1 MSEQAFPPED
11 PGSFLSLCDGEWMSL
26 RSCFELAAG
35 GDDEWHSSERGE
47 LTVRCVSEQGALGQL
62 KVQAPG
68 RTSST
73 LTFAADGQLILDGDS
88 PGNWRFWPDGSMELN
103 LSRADGVQ
111 VQERIW
117 FTRVP
122 TCACAA
128 PRRWMPREHRCRAVS
143 ARTSAGCPN
152 PRPEAAWPPTALMW

>member
-1 MSEQAFPPED
+1 MSDQPFPPAD
-11 PGSFLSLCDGEWMSL
+11 AAAFLFLCAGEWMSL
-26 RSCFELAAG
+26 RSSFELSAG
-35 GDDEWHSSERGE
+35 GDDDWHSSERGE

-62 KVQAPG
+62 QVQAPG
-68 RTSST
+68 GTSST

-117 FTRVP
+117 FTRANLRLRSTTAVDAQGTP
-122 TCACAA
+122 VQGSFCTDIRRVSKPAA
-128 PRRWMPREHRCRAVS
+128 
-143 ARTSAGCPN
+143 
-152 PRPEAAWPPTALMW
+152 

>member
-11 PGSFLSLCDGEWMSL
+11 PGSFLSLCDGVWMSL

-62 KVQAPG
+62 QVQAPG
-68 RTSST
+68 GTSST
-73 LTFAADGQLILDGDS
+73 LTFAADGRLILDGDS

-117 FTRVP
+117 FTRANLRLRSTTAVDAHGTP
-122 TCACAA
+122 VQGSFCTDIRRVSKPAA
-128 PRRWMPREHRCRAVS
+128 
-143 ARTSAGCPN
+143 
-152 PRPEAAWPPTALMW
+152 

>member
-62 KVQAPG
+62 QVQAPG
-68 RTSST
+68 GTSST

-117 FTRVP
+117 FTRANLRLRSTTAVDAQGIP
-122 TCACAA
+122 MQGSFCTDIRRVSKPAA
-128 PRRWMPREHRCRAVS
+128 
-143 ARTSAGCPN
+143 
-152 PRPEAAWPPTALMW
+152 

>member
-11 PGSFLSLCDGEWMSL
+11 PGSFLSLCDGVWMSL

-62 KVQAPG
+62 QVQAPG
-68 RTSST
+68 GTSST
-73 LTFAADGQLILDGDS
+73 LTFSADGQLILDGDS

-103 LSRADGVQ
+103 LSRPDGVS

-117 FTRVP
+117 FTRVNLRLRSTTAVDAQGTP
-122 TCACAA
+122 VQGSFCTDIRRVSKPAA
-128 PRRWMPREHRCRAVS
+128 
-143 ARTSAGCPN
+143 
-152 PRPEAAWPPTALMW
+152 

>member
-62 KVQAPG
+62 QVQAPG
-68 RTSST
+68 GTSST

-117 FTRVP
+117 FTRANLRLRSTTAVDAQGIP
-122 TCACAA
+122 VQGSFCTDIRRVSKPAA
-128 PRRWMPREHRCRAVS
+128 
-143 ARTSAGCPN
+143 
-152 PRPEAAWPPTALMW
+152 

>member
-47 LTVRCVSEQGALGQL
+47 LTVRCLTEQGALGQL
-62 KVQAPG
+62 QVQAPG
-68 RTSST
+68 GTSST
-73 LTFAADGQLILDGDS
+73 LTFAPDGQLVLDGDS

-117 FTRVP
+117 FTRANLRLRSTTAVDAHGTP
-122 TCACAA
+122 VQGSFCTDIRRVSKPAA
-128 PRRWMPREHRCRAVS
+128 
-143 ARTSAGCPN
+143 
-152 PRPEAAWPPTALMW
+152 

>member
-47 LTVRCVSEQGALGQL
+47 LTDRCVSEQGALGQL
-62 KVQAPG
+62 QVQAPG
-68 RTSST
+68 GTSSS
-73 LTFAADGQLILDGDS
+73 LTFAADGRLILDGDS

-117 FTRVP
+117 FTRANLRLRSTTAVDAHGTP
-122 TCACAA
+122 VQGSFCTDIRRVSKPAA
-128 PRRWMPREHRCRAVS
+128 
-143 ARTSAGCPN
+143 
-152 PRPEAAWPPTALMW
+152 

>member
-11 PGSFLSLCDGEWMSL
+11 PGSFLSLCDGQWMSL

-47 LTVRCVSEQGALGQL
+47 LTVSCMSEQGALGQL
-62 KVQAPG
+62 QVQAPG
-68 RTSST
+68 GTCRT

-103 LSRADGVQ
+103 LSRAEGVQ

-117 FTRVP
+117 FTRANLRLRSTTAVDAHGTP
-122 TCACAA
+122 MQGSFCTDIRRVSKPAA
-128 PRRWMPREHRCRAVS
+128 
-143 ARTSAGCPN
+143 
-152 PRPEAAWPPTALMW
+152 

>member
-62 KVQAPG
+62 QVQAPG
-68 RTSST
+68 GTSST
-73 LTFAADGQLILDGDS
+73 LTFAADGRLILDGDL

-117 FTRVP
+117 FTRANLRLRSTTAVDAHGTP
-122 TCACAA
+122 VQGSFCTDIRRVSKPAA
-128 PRRWMPREHRCRAVS
+128 
-143 ARTSAGCPN
+143 
-152 PRPEAAWPPTALMW
+152 

>member
-47 LTVRCVSEQGALGQL
+47 LTVRCLTEQGALGQL
-62 KVQAPG
+62 QVQAPAG
-68 RTSST
+68 TSST

-117 FTRVP
+117 FTRSNLRLRSTTAVDAQGTP
-122 TCACAA
+122 VQGSFCTDIRRVSKPAA
-128 PRRWMPREHRCRAVS
+128 
-143 ARTSAGCPN
+143 
-152 PRPEAAWPPTALMW
+152 

>member
-47 LTVRCVSEQGALGQL
+47 LTVCCVSEQGALGQL
-62 KVQAPG
+62 QVQAPG
-68 RTSST
+68 GTSST

-88 PGNWRFWPDGSMELN
+88 PGNWRFWPDGSMELT

-117 FTRVP
+117 FTRANLRLRSTTAVDAQGTP
-122 TCACAA
+122 VQGSFCTDIRRVSKPAA
-128 PRRWMPREHRCRAVS
+128 
-143 ARTSAGCPN
+143 
-152 PRPEAAWPPTALMW
+152 

>member
-1 MSEQAFPPED
+1 MSVQAFPPED

-62 KVQAPG
+62 QVQAPG
-68 RTSST
+68 GTSST

-117 FTRVP
+117 FTRVNLRLRSTTAVDAQGVP
-122 TCACAA
+122 VQGSFCTDIRRVSKPAA
-128 PRRWMPREHRCRAVS
+128 
-143 ARTSAGCPN
+143 
-152 PRPEAAWPPTALMW
+152 

>member
-47 LTVRCVSEQGALGQL
+47 LTVRCVSRQGALGQL
-62 KVQAPG
+62 QVQAPG
-68 RTSST
+68 GTSSI

-117 FTRVP
+117 FTRANLRLRSTTAVDVQGTP
-122 TCACAA
+122 VQGSFCTDIRRVSKPAA
-128 PRRWMPREHRCRAVS
+128 
-143 ARTSAGCPN
+143 
-152 PRPEAAWPPTALMW
+152 